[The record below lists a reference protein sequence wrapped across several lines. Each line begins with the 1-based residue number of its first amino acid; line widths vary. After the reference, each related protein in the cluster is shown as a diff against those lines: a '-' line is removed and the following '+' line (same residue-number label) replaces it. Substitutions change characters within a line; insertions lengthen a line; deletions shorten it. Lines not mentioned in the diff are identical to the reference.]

1 MIINTSCK
9 IAVRCSNCGEYNI
22 ADVDIFKLKEPTGIK
37 CECGQVPYK
46 VKKIN
51 KTLIFDISCIGCENI
66 HSYKFKIRDLM
77 SNQINII
84 SCPNSGI
91 EIAFIGN
98 ESYVEGIVEKYRND
112 MIELLK
118 ALGIK

>member
-9 IAVRCSNCGEYNI
+9 IAVKCSNCGEYNI
-22 ADVDIFKLKEPTGIK
+22 ADVDIFKLKEPMSIK
-37 CECGQVPYK
+37 CNCNQVIYK

-66 HSYKFKIRDLM
+66 HRYKFKINDLM
-77 SNQINII
+77 SSQVNII
-84 SCPNSGI
+84 SCPNSGM

-98 ESYVEGIVEKYRND
+98 ESNVKGIIEKYKND